1 MKKILFVHGFGV
13 LKDARGMFADIVTS
27 LSDTN
32 FVPVLFDLNDLD
44 EEGNLVVSDFSEQ
57 VRRLKEVWVKES
69 LDADLFI
76 VAHSQGCII
85 TALANLSN
93 VTKTIFLAP
102 PTENEGEEIIEYFKS
117 KPGTE
122 INLQG
127 VSKLARSHGSFTVV
141 PASYWIE
148 KDEVTTGELYG
159 DYIKDHRS
167 EVIRATQDEVISND
181 GMAAAFQG
189 IEIQDIATTHNF
201 EGEGGLELVSLV
213 HHLLQE

>member
-127 VSKLARSHGSFTVV
+127 VSKLARSGSI
-141 PASYWIE
+141 PQS
-148 KDEVTTGELYG
+148 
-159 DYIKDHRS
+159 
-167 EVIRATQDEVISND
+167 IRTLS
-181 GMAAAFQG
+181 
-189 IEIQDIATTHNF
+189 
-201 EGEGGLELVSLV
+201 
-213 HHLLQE
+213 